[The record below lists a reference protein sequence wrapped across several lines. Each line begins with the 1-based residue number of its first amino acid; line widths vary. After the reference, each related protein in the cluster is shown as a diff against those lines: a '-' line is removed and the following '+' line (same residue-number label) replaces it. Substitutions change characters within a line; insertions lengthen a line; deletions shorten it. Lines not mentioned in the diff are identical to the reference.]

1 MDTLISTC
9 TKSVEL
15 TVSQRLEL
23 LERVRVDFDLKNF
36 EFETE
41 SITDEE
47 YHNMI
52 DNYYPCIPRK
62 AEAVLTLK
70 LRKH

>member
-23 LERVRVDFDLKNF
+23 LERVRVDFDSKNF

-47 YHNMI
+47 FHNMI
-52 DNYYPCIPRK
+52 DNYYPYIPRK
-62 AEAVLTLK
+62 VEAVLTLE